1 MTDSSVLQW
10 AKFYRKTM
18 GFSIIPVKKNKKPFI
33 KWEPYQKEKA
43 DEAQIEAWWQKWPA
57 ANIGIVTG
65 SISNLTVIDID
76 SNEGNDAIEEHLP
89 DSFITPIATSP
100 KGKHIYFQ
108 YKEGITNATRFL
120 TDCDIR
126 SEGGYIIAPPSCN
139 GEGTAYGWVLKP
151 KDNDLAVLPNALV
164 NIINSLSLGGYKSS
178 RLQEATEA
186 TRGYKILHGER
197 DDELFHVGYALAKGF
212 MEEEEIKYYL
222 KLMGRFCCDPSFEEE
237 EIDAK
242 IKSILKRLDKQE
254 RNVSFLVR
262 EWVLATG
269 GYFSAT
275 ESHNGLQLA
284 TRNEKRAGNAEL
296 QRMCKEGLIERFG
309 NKKGMYRVIN
319 RNIEYDDFK
328 NADDTP
334 LNIQLPFGFEKY
346 VEIFPGDLITFQGVR
361 NVGKTAIALEIV
373 RLNMNKRP
381 VYYFSREIRKHGMKR
396 RLKKHNTIPLEDW
409 NFKFASEIT
418 SYADILQPDAI
429 NIIDYLEVQEG
440 KYYEFPSIL
449 ADIHQHLRGNAIGIV
464 MLQKRTNKDTGA
476 GGEALEEKPV
486 LVFNIDKNYPQG
498 AILTAKKVKNM
509 RDEYHDIE
517 GHRMNFKL
525 QGGINFYPMGIW
537 EPEMEA

>member
-1 MTDSSVLQW
+1 
-10 AKFYRKTM
+10 
-18 GFSIIPVKKNKKPFI
+18 
-33 KWEPYQKEKA
+33 
-43 DEAQIEAWWQKWPA
+43 
-57 ANIGIVTG
+57 
-65 SISNLTVIDID
+65 
-76 SNEGNDAIEEHLP
+76 
-89 DSFITPIATSP
+89 
-100 KGKHIYFQ
+100 
-108 YKEGITNATRFL
+108 
-120 TDCDIR
+120 
-126 SEGGYIIAPPSCN
+126 
-139 GEGTAYGWVLKP
+139 
-151 KDNDLAVLPNALV
+151 
-164 NIINSLSLGGYKSS
+164 
-178 RLQEATEA
+178 
-186 TRGYKILHGER
+186 
-197 DDELFHVGYALAKGF
+197 
-212 MEEEEIKYYL
+212 
-222 KLMGRFCCDPSFEEE
+222 
-237 EIDAK
+237 
-242 IKSILKRLDKQE
+242 
-254 RNVSFLVR
+254 
-262 EWVLATG
+262 
-269 GYFSAT
+269 
-275 ESHNGLQLA
+275 
-284 TRNEKRAGNAEL
+284 
-296 QRMCKEGLIERFG
+296 
-309 NKKGMYRVIN
+309 MYRVIN

-449 ADIHQHLRGNAIGIV
+449 ADIHQHLKGNAIGIV

-498 AILTAKKVKNM
+498 AVLTAKKVKNM